1 MDKLNNEPPINDIVN
16 AVGVIKFNQQKDAK
30 NYFISYNSG
39 AFDGKD
45 NYHAPTNQSILKAE
59 AYHHNLDTIKQE
71 LLLTGDFD
79 LECGMIINLDLLK
92 TADITEEMIA
102 SEEFKDETLSGN
114 HLVTGIVHH
123 FSSDGYFMN
132 VTAKKDSFIKEL
144 KGIKGET

>member
-1 MDKLNNEPPINDIVN
+1 
-16 AVGVIKFNQQKDAK
+16 
-30 NYFISYNSG
+30 
-39 AFDGKD
+39 
-45 NYHAPTNQSILKAE
+45 
-59 AYHHNLDTIKQE
+59 
-71 LLLTGDFD
+71 
-79 LECGMIINLDLLK
+79 MIINLDLLK

-123 FSSDGYFMN
+123 SSSDGYFMN